1 MSFALAAFLL
11 LQAGSGSPVIDNEF
25 VRVFKNSA
33 PCAAPGPMCGE
44 RVIVA
49 LGTIQLGGQKME
61 RGSVKVFKTG
71 ERYAAPTGGDF
82 VEVAWKPNHPRPTP
96 PPVAIEPE
104 KNSIVYNGERF
115 FVFNELLQP
124 GDTRGRHSHSDRVV
138 VRLNQTRLQQWLDG
152 GEEVFRDQVPDSISF
167 NEPAVHIVKNVG
179 AKPLHNIVIELKP

>member
-1 MSFALAAFLL
+1 MTMALAAFLL
-11 LQAGSGSPVIDNEF
+11 LQASSGSAVIDNQF

-33 PCAAPGPMCGE
+33 PCASAGAGCGE

-49 LGTIQLGGQKME
+49 LGTIQLGGQKMD
-61 RGSVKVFKTG
+61 RGAIKVFKTG

-104 KNSIVYNGERF
+104 KNSIVYDGERY

-138 VRLNQTRLQQWLDG
+138 VRLNATRLQQWPDG
-152 GEEVFRDQVPDSISF
+152 APEVFRDQVPDSISF